1 MVKYNK
7 PALTYKEQ
15 LNQLLER
22 GLEVVDHEKAIH
34 LLEKISYYRLSAYWH
49 PFLQIPKTD
58 NKFKPG
64 SSFEKAF
71 KLYCFDRELRQ
82 VVFNDIEKIEVAVRA
97 KMVYRLSHEY
107 GPNWYTERDLYKSVK
122 KHTQSLLKIIREVD
136 SSKEDFILAFKK
148 KYSNEL
154 PPSWMALEI
163 TSFGTISH
171 LYSEL
176 KPSRA
181 KREVA
186 EYFGLDDKSFSSWLH
201 TLVHIRNVCAH
212 HSRFW
217 NRAFRISPQIPRKPK
232 REFIDSTGIKNN
244 KSYYILSMI
253 QFLLIEINPKSSF
266 KHKIDGLFEKYPMID
281 KGVMGFPS
289 NWEQE
294 SIWSK

>member
-49 PFLQIPKTD
+49 PFLRIPKAD
-58 NKFKPG
+58 NHFKSG
-64 SSFEKAF
+64 STFEKAF

-82 VVFNDIEKIEVAVRA
+82 IVLNDIEKIEIAVKA
-97 KMVYRLSHEY
+97 KMIYIMSHQY
-107 GPNWYTERDLYKSVK
+107 GPNWYIDKELYTSQKDHSK
-122 KHTQSLLKIIREVD
+122 TIEILRKEFNN
-136 SSKEDFILAFKK
+136 SKEDFIIAFKK
-148 KYSNEL
+148 KYFDTL

-163 TSFGTISH
+163 TSFGAASS
-171 LYSEL
+171 LYRGL